1 MLRLIYKPLL
11 TIHYTINDKIN
22 NHLTIYNIL
31 QKLLN

>member
-1 MLRLIYKPLL
+1 MLKLINKQLL
-11 TIHYTINDKIN
+11 TIYYTIYYKIN